1 MNIITY
7 LSNIFQK
14 AYHPSRRV
22 YRHTDSWSRQQLSA
36 PTSRQLKRLK
46 QSIHDEWFFVRPL
59 ADYISI
65 NYKNPMYIDI
75 GANIGNW
82 SFAFAKYIE
91 NLEIHCI
98 EQDLRN
104 FSFLA
109 NNLKSFQN
117 IHLHHIGLG
126 LESGRFTVSV
136 PEYCLDRSGKEGT
149 NTVPSSVN
157 DQSNNN
163 GTYFFNATKYFA
175 ANNFDSKNISL
186 IRVDAERLK
195 LLVLKGLKEILAQSS
210 PILLLEINPRSMD
223 IAGFNYNDVCDYLS
237 EDRYVPLGSEQKK
250 NIVSCRQTEFLIF
263 VKEEKVQ
270 SFSDH
275 YSLFDIRLSQ
285 LRG

>member
-22 YRHTDSWSRQQLSA
+22 YRHTDSWSREQLSA
-36 PTSRQLKRLK
+36 PTSWQLKRLK

-65 NYKNPMYIDI
+65 NYKNPTYIDI

-82 SFAFAKYIE
+82 SFAFAKYIQ
-91 NLEIHCI
+91 NLEVHCI
-98 EQDLRN
+98 EQNLRN
-104 FSFLA
+104 LSFLA

-117 IHLHHIGLG
+117 IHLHHIGLD
-126 LESGRFTVSV
+126 LKSTVSV
-136 PEYCLDRSGKEGT
+136 PEYILDRSGKEGT
-149 NTVPSSVN
+149 STVPSSVN

-163 GTYFFNATKYFA
+163 GTYLFNATKYFA
-175 ANNFDSKNISL
+175 AYNFDSENISL
-186 IRVDAERLK
+186 IRVDAEILE
-195 LLVLKGLKEILAQSS
+195 LLVLKGLKGILAQSS

-223 IAGFNYNDVCDYLS
+223 ITEFNYNDVCDYLS
-237 EDRYVPLGSEQKK
+237 EYRYILLGSEQKK
-250 NIVSCRQTEFLIF
+250 NIVSSRQTEFLIF

-275 YSLFDIRLSQ
+275 YSLFNIRLSQ